1 MKLQNTSQVIATC
14 VAAPLEFH
22 AAPPARSGGSSA
34 SEDDGEESGGLH
46 STAHEWQMVCPSDSQ
61 LSLATMPAGYSFTV
75 PSLPEAAPARA
86 FDIVRFVEFVPGDAG
101 IHFLHNVALQMSNA
115 NWIFF
120 GEGDTGEWR
129 PGNWTWQKQPVEV
142 ITLTYAWK
150 NDIPKKM
157 TSFRRNA
164 LGWYVTDMQSRA
176 RHSKVLYLLP
186 PTNVAEVEVLHLLM
200 LPCGHVHTMH
210 MT

>member
-1 MKLQNTSQVIATC
+1 MKLQNTSEVIATC
-14 VAAPLEFH
+14 MAAPLEFD
-22 AAPPARSGGSSA
+22 AAPPATSGGPSA

-101 IHFLHNVALQMSNA
+101 RHFLHNVALQISNA

-120 GEGDTGEWR
+120 GQGDTGEWR
-129 PGNWTWQKQPVEV
+129 PGNWTWQKQEDEV

-164 LGWYVTDMQSRA
+164 LGWYVTNMHTRA
-176 RHSKVLYLLP
+176 CHSKVLYLLP
-186 PTNVAEVEVLHLLM
+186 PTNVAEVED
-200 LPCGHVHTMH
+200 TMI
-210 MT
+210 TSNGVGNVV